1 MSGWENISE
10 CTDASVDDPEDPDTS
25 PAAGPDDAVEIDIQ
39 TTTPSGPWTLRPWP
53 LDESPAAPNL
63 LRQQFDRR
71 RSAAAAASEHAPSAA
86 LSATGDAERVRVLEE
101 QLRKVTEKAARARKA
116 KSKRE
121 KKRKVKKK
129 DMAKAAKC
137 QLESSKD

>member
-1 MSGWENISE
+1 MDFCARGHWMRALLPPTFS
-10 CTDASVDDPEDPDTS
+10 ASNS
-25 PAAGPDDAVEIDIQ
+25 NGAGPPQ
-39 TTTPSGPWTLRPWP
+39 LQPPNMHLRR
-53 LDESPAAPNL
+53 LS
-63 LRQQFDRR
+63 
-71 RSAAAAASEHAPSAA
+71 

-121 KKRKVKKK
+121 KKRKAKKK

>member
-25 PAAGPDDAVEIDIQ
+25 PATGPDDAVEIDIQ

-63 LRQQFDRR
+63 LRQQVERR

-86 LSATGDAERVRVLEE
+86 FFVCYGRR
-101 QLRKVTEKAARARKA
+101 RARPGPGGTA
-116 KSKRE
+116 P
-121 KKRKVKKK
+121 
-129 DMAKAAKC
+129 
-137 QLESSKD
+137 ESH